1 MKQPKPTRKSVLEE
15 MLAQAKNQLD
25 AEQDR
30 MIKKVLTEKH
40 QLIQQMLDE
49 LPHYVWPEPSLP
61 SYFSDRRRYYQI
73 FLGSPSGWAGD
84 MTHTEDPHPYIK
96 WVSFEVENSEQN
108 EWRDFVYGFIS
119 PEGLT
124 VQCLYEGH
132 MRCAEAIWKQY
143 YPDEHA
149 RYEVDALAKKGWIEI
164 LRDDDESVWI
174 NANRRWVT
182 KPQAEALITVGH
194 DKSPRAHSI
203 IVASEK
209 YW

>member
-1 MKQPKPTRKSVLEE
+1 MKKKITVTIKWAIYKGKIGLYAMELVESLEDAKYLISYPVLCRDPGRLPVIVNRVGGMTSFDRNAPSFVEIKVLPEGAEPLTLEE
-15 MLAQAKNQLD
+15 QYPIN
-25 AEQDR
+25 
-30 MIKKVLTEKH
+30 
-40 QLIQQMLDE
+40 
-49 LPHYVWPEPSLP
+49 
-61 SYFSDRRRYYQI
+61 
-73 FLGSPSGWAGD
+73 SP
-84 MTHTEDPHPYIK
+84 
-96 WVSFEVENSEQN
+96 
-108 EWRDFVYGFIS
+108 DFVYGFIS
-119 PEGLT
+119 PDGLT

-149 RYEVDALAKKGWIEI
+149 RYEVDALVEKGWIEI

-174 NANRRWVT
+174 NANRRRVT